1 MTNQEPQKC
10 LLRSACSEVPALKEH
25 NIIIDNNKTEI
36 NKNKKRKECFKEY
49 KEKNDEFKKFYS
61 SHQDL
66 INAKKSFASV
76 FHIT

>member
-1 MTNQEPQKC
+1 MLAQKC

-61 SHQDL
+61 SHQNL
-66 INAKKSFASV
+66 LYVKKN
-76 FHIT
+76 

>member
-36 NKNKKRKECFKEY
+36 IKIKKEKSVLKNIKK
-49 KEKNDEFKKFYS
+49 KNDEFKKFYS
-61 SHQDL
+61 SHQNL
-66 INAKKSFASV
+66 LYVKKN
-76 FHIT
+76 